1 MNKEKIEQ
9 LEEYQIKY
17 KKHPFSKNIK
27 ISLKKE
33 GQILVTMPIL
43 CPYKFARDFLLK
55 NFEKIKS
62 FKIEDKILPS
72 NTKTKFDTLKIIE
85 SNELKTTTKNNVVY
99 FYYPSQVGFN
109 SKEIQKA
116 LKEAYIK
123 AIKIEAKNYL
133 PSRLDFLAKKFGF
146 NYGKVALK
154 NQKTR
159 FGSCSYQN
167 NINLNINLMNYDF
180 DCIDYVLIHELVHT
194 KIKNHSEKFWIEVE
208 KYCPNYKILRKKL
221 KNPIR

>member
-1 MNKEKIEQ
+1 MNKEKVETIENF
-9 LEEYQIKY
+9 EVKY

-27 ISLKKE
+27 VSLKKE

-43 CPYKFARDFLLK
+43 CPYKFARDFLMK
-55 NFEKIKS
+55 NFDKIKA
-62 FKIEDKILPS
+62 FKIEDKILKP
-72 NTKTKFDTLKIIE
+72 NLKTKFDTLKIIE
-85 SNELKTTTKNNVVY
+85 SNKLGTVIKNSVVY
-99 FYYPSQVGFN
+99 FYYPVDEDFAS
-109 SKEIQKA
+109 SKIQKP
-116 LKEAYIK
+116 LKEAYFK

-133 PSRLDFLAKKFGF
+133 PSRLEFLAKKYGF
-146 NYGKVALK
+146 NYGKVALR

-194 KIKNHSEKFWIEVE
+194 KIKNHSEIFWTEVE
-208 KYCPNYKILRKKL
+208 KYCPNYKALRKKL
-221 KNPIR
+221 KSR

>member
-1 MNKEKIEQ
+1 MNKEKIETI
-9 LEEYQIKY
+9 ENFEVKY

-27 ISLKKE
+27 VSLKNE
-33 GQILVTMPIL
+33 GQILVTLPIL

-55 NFEKIKS
+55 NFEKIKA
-62 FKIEDKILPS
+62 FKIENKILTP
-72 NTKTKFDTLKIIE
+72 NLKTKFDTLKIIE
-85 SNELKTTTKNNVVY
+85 SNELKTIIKNNIVY
-99 FYYPSQVGFN
+99 FYYPNNKDFKCG
-109 SKEIQKA
+109 EIQKA
-116 LKEAYIK
+116 LKEAHFK

-133 PSRLDFLAKKFGF
+133 PQRLEFLAKKYGF
-146 NYGKVALK
+146 SYGKVALR

-194 KIKNHSEKFWIEVE
+194 KIKNHSNKFWLEVE
-208 KYCPNYKILRKKL
+208 KCCPEYKILRKKL
-221 KNPIR
+221 KNS

>member
-1 MNKEKIEQ
+1 MKKTQKTETIENF
-9 LEEYQIKY
+9 EIKY

-27 ISLKKE
+27 ISIKKE

-43 CPYKFARDFLLK
+43 CPYKFARDFLMK
-55 NFEKIKS
+55 NFEKIKT
-62 FKIEDKILPS
+62 FKVESKYIPKNYS
-72 NTKTKFDTLKIIE
+72 TKFDTLKIIE
-85 SNELKTTTKNNVVY
+85 SNELKTTIKNNIVY
-99 FYYPSQVGFN
+99 FYYPTSLDFN
-109 SKEIQKA
+109 SSEIQKM
-116 LKEAYIK
+116 LKEAIYK

-133 PSRLDFLAKKFGF
+133 VQRLEFLARKYGF
-146 NYGKVALK
+146 NYNKVALR

-194 KIKNHSEKFWIEVE
+194 KIKNHSKDFWLEVE
-208 KYCPNYKILRKKL
+208 KFCPEYKILRKRL
-221 KNPIR
+221 KENN